1 MENTRLIMDD
11 KGHGGLFFMEKD
23 ETLGE
28 MELKISGQVL
38 TVFHTE
44 VKPQAEGRGIA
55 KKTAGSPGRPCQK
68 KFPLCSPLVSFCARP
83 VQTSSGRVCGCLE
96 KNRSKN

>member
-1 MENTRLIMDD
+1 MKMENTRFILEE
-11 KGHGGLFFMEKD
+11 KGHGGLFYMEKE

-28 MELKISGQVL
+28 MELEISGQLL

-55 KKTAGSPGRPCQK
+55 KKTA
-68 KFPLCSPLVSFCARP
+68 CSPC
-83 VQTSSGRVCGCLE
+83 
-96 KNRSKN
+96 

>member
-1 MENTRLIMDD
+1 MENIRLISDD
-11 KGHGGLFFMEKD
+11 KGHGGLFYMEKE

-28 MELKISGQVL
+28 MELEISGQLL

-55 KKTAGSPGRPCQK
+55 KKLLATLVDHARKNGLSIV
-68 KFPLCSPLVSFCARP
+68 PLCPFVHAQFKRHP
-83 VQTSSGRVCGCLE
+83 EEYGDVW
-96 KNRSKN
+96 KK

>member
-1 MENTRLIMDD
+1 MKMENTRLILDE
-11 KGHGGLFFMEKD
+11 KGHGGLFYMEKE

-28 MELKISGQVL
+28 MELEISGQLL

-55 KKTAGSPGRPCQK
+55 KKLLAALVDHARKNGLSIV
-68 KFPLCSPLVSFCARP
+68 PLCPFVHAQFKRHP
-83 VQTSSGRVCGCLE
+83 EEYGDVW
-96 KNRSKN
+96 KK

>member
-1 MENTRLIMDD
+1 MKMENIRLILDE
-11 KGHGGLFFMEKD
+11 KGHGGLFYMEKE

-28 MELKISGQVL
+28 MELEISRQLL

-55 KKTAGSPGRPCQK
+55 KKLLAALVDHARKNGLSIV
-68 KFPLCSPLVSFCARP
+68 PLCPFVHAQFKRHP
-83 VQTSSGRVCGCLE
+83 EEYGDVW
-96 KNRSKN
+96 KK